1 MTPMR
6 GLPIFETGVERS
18 MVMMKHLVCSLSLLA
33 LLSGCSDEEST
44 STETADTGSGD
55 TGSGDTGT
63 PAATE
68 ITVSSD
74 ITADAT
80 WASGSIVTLS
90 KLIVVTNN
98 ATLTIEPGV
107 IVKGDN
113 ASALVISR
121 GAKLNAAGTAASP
134 IIFTSS
140 KPEGSRASG
149 DWGGVVLLGSAT
161 INLAGGEGNIE
172 GMPAGPA
179 SLYGGTDDASSC
191 GSLTYVRIEFAG
203 YVFGTDNELN
213 GLTVG
218 GCGSATELDFIQS
231 HLGKDDG
238 VEMFGGT
245 ANIKH
250 LLVTQATDDSL
261 DFDQGWRGNVQFL
274 AIQQSASVGD
284 KAIEGDNLKD
294 VVDST
299 PRSRPTI
306 FNASVVGSG
315 ANAEQGG
322 LHIRR
327 GAGLILKNSII
338 ANFQAGAVDLDG
350 ATVAALV
357 GDSTLDF
364 SNIDFFGNGADQ
376 FPADTNDADFD
387 EAAYFGDAA
396 KGFVTVDPQFA
407 STSLTAPDFAAGNTA
422 VQSGGATP
430 PAGGFF
436 DTTATYHGAF
446 APTGAS
452 WTAGWTSFPTN

>member
-18 MVMMKHLVCSLSLLA
+18 MVMMKHFVCSLSLLA

-44 STETADTGSGD
+44 STETADTG
-55 TGSGDTGT
+55 T
-63 PAATE
+63 PVATE

-74 ITADAT
+74 ITADTT

-90 KLIVVTNN
+90 TLIVVTGN

-113 ASALVISR
+113 GSALVISR

-134 IIFTSS
+134 IVFTSS

-161 INLAGGEGNIE
+161 INLAGGAGNIE

-191 GSLTYVRIEFAG
+191 GTLTYVRIEFAG

-306 FNASVVGSG
+306 FNASIVGSG

>member
-6 GLPIFETGVERS
+6 VGPIFETGVERS

-33 LLSGCSDEEST
+33 LLSGCSEEEST
-44 STETADTGSGD
+44 STETADTG
-55 TGSGDTGT
+55 T
-63 PAATE
+63 PVATE

-74 ITADAT
+74 ITADTT

-90 KLIVVTNN
+90 ALIVVTGN

-113 ASALVISR
+113 GSALVISR

-149 DWGGVVLLGSAT
+149 DWGGVVLLGAAS

-172 GMPAGPA
+172 GMPAGAA

-191 GSLTYVRIEFAG
+191 GSLKYVRIEFAG

-238 VEMFGGT
+238 VEFFGGT
-245 ANIKH
+245 ASIKH
-250 LLVTQATDDSL
+250 LLITQAADDSL

-299 PRSRPTI
+299 PRSRPNI
-306 FNASVVGSG
+306 FNATFVGSG

-327 GAGLILKNSII
+327 GAGLVLKNSLITG
-338 ANFQAGAVDLDG
+338 FQAGAIDLDG
-350 ATVAALV
+350 ATVPALV

-364 SNIDFFGNGADQ
+364 SNIAFFGNGADQ
-376 FPADTNDADFD
+376 FPADDNDADFD

-396 KGFVTVDPQFA
+396 KGFVAVDPQFA
-407 STSLTAPDFAAGNTA
+407 STSLTAPDFATGNTA
-422 VQSGGATP
+422 VESGGATP
-430 PAGGFF
+430 PAGF
-436 DTTATYHGAF
+436 DATATYHGAF
-446 APTGAS
+446 APTGAA
-452 WTAGWTSFPTN
+452 WTAGWTSFPAN

>member
-6 GLPIFETGVERS
+6 GEPIFETGVERS
-18 MVMMKHLVCSLSLLA
+18 IVMMKHLVCSLSLLA
-33 LLSGCSDEEST
+33 LLSGCSEEEST
-44 STETADTGSGD
+44 STETADTG
-55 TGSGDTGT
+55 T
-63 PAATE
+63 PVATE
-68 ITVSSD
+68 IMVSSD

-90 KLIVVTNN
+90 TLIVVTNN

-113 ASALVISR
+113 GSALVISR

-306 FNASVVGSG
+306 FNASIVGSG

-327 GAGLILKNSII
+327 GAGLILKNSIV
-338 ANFQAGAVDLDG
+338 ANFQAGAIDLDG
-350 ATVAALV
+350 ATVTALV

-407 STSLTAPDFAAGNTA
+407 STSLTAPDFATGNTA
-422 VQSGGATP
+422 VESGGATP
-430 PAGGFF
+430 TGAFF
-436 DTTATYHGAF
+436 DATATYHGAF
-446 APTGAS
+446 APTGAA
-452 WTAGWTSFPTN
+452 WTAGWTSYPAN

>member
-18 MVMMKHLVCSLSLLA
+18 MDMMKHLVCSLSLLA

-44 STETADTGSGD
+44 STETADTG
-55 TGSGDTGT
+55 T
-63 PAATE
+63 PSATE

-74 ITADAT
+74 IDADTT

-90 KLIVVTNN
+90 TLIVVTGN

-107 IVKGDN
+107 TVQGDN
-113 ASALVISR
+113 GSALVISR
-121 GAKLNAAGTAASP
+121 GATLNAAGTAASP

-140 KPEGSRASG
+140 KAEGSRAAG
-149 DWGGVVLLGSAT
+149 DWGGLVLLGSAS

-191 GSLTYVRIEFAG
+191 GTLTYVRIEFAG

-238 VEMFGGT
+238 VEFFGGT
-245 ANIKH
+245 ASINH
-250 LLVTQATDDSL
+250 LLVTQAADDSL

-306 FNASVVGSG
+306 FNATIVGSG

-327 GAGLILKNSII
+327 GAGLVLKNSLITG
-338 ANFQAGAVDLDG
+338 FQAGAIDLDG
-350 ATVAALV
+350 ATVSTLV

-364 SNIDFFGNGADQ
+364 SNIAFFGNGADQ
-376 FPADTNDADFD
+376 FPADDNDADFD

-396 KGFVTVDPQFA
+396 KGFVAVDPQFA
-407 STSLTAPDFAAGNTA
+407 STSLTAPDFATGNTA
-422 VQSGGATP
+422 VETGGATP
-430 PAGGFF
+430 PAGF
-436 DTTATYHGAF
+436 DATATYHGAF
-446 APTGAS
+446 APTGAA
-452 WTAGWTSFPTN
+452 WTAGWTSFPAN

>member
-6 GLPIFETGVERS
+6 GEPIFETGVERS

-33 LLSGCSDEEST
+33 LLSGCSEEEST
-44 STETADTGSGD
+44 STETADTG
-55 TGSGDTGT
+55 T
-63 PAATE
+63 PVATE

-80 WASGSIVTLS
+80 WASGSVVTLS
-90 KLIVVTNN
+90 QLIVVTNN

-113 ASALVISR
+113 GSALVISR

-134 IIFTSS
+134 IVFTSS
-140 KPEGSRASG
+140 KPEGSRTSG

-191 GSLTYVRIEFAG
+191 GTLKYVRIEFAG

-213 GLTVG
+213 GLTLG
-218 GCGSATELDFIQS
+218 GCGSTTELDFIQS

-238 VEMFGGT
+238 VEFFGGT

-250 LLVTQATDDSL
+250 LLVTQAADDSL
-261 DFDQGWRGNVQFL
+261 DFDQGWRGNAQFIV
-274 AIQQSASVGD
+274 IQQSASVGD
-284 KAIEGDNLKD
+284 KGIEGDNLKG
-294 VVDST
+294 VIDST

-306 FNASVVGSG
+306 FNASIIGSG
-315 ANAEQGG
+315 ANAEQAG
-322 LHIRR
+322 LKIRV
-327 GAGLILKNSII
+327 GAGLVLKNSIV
-338 ANFQAGAVDLDG
+338 ANFQAGAIDLDG
-350 ATVAALV
+350 GTVPALV
-357 GDSTLDF
+357 ADSTLDF
-364 SNIDFFGNGADQ
+364 SNIAFFGNGADQ
-376 FPADTNDADFD
+376 FPADDNDGGFD

-396 KGFVTVDPQFA
+396 KGFVAVDPQFA
-407 STSLTAPDFAAGNTA
+407 STSLTAPDFAPGNTA

-436 DTTATYHGAF
+436 DTTATYHGAI
-446 APTGAS
+446 APTGTA
-452 WTAGWTSFPTN
+452 WTAGWTSFPAN

>member
-33 LLSGCSDEEST
+33 LLSGCSEEEST
-44 STETADTGSGD
+44 STETADTG
-55 TGSGDTGT
+55 T
-63 PAATE
+63 PVATE
-68 ITVSSD
+68 VTVSSD
-74 ITADAT
+74 ITADTT

-90 KLIVVTNN
+90 ALIVVTGN

-107 IVKGDN
+107 VVKGDN
-113 ASALVISR
+113 GSALVISR

-149 DWGGVVLLGSAT
+149 DWGGVVLLGAAS

-191 GSLTYVRIEFAG
+191 GSLTHVRIEFAG

-238 VEMFGGT
+238 VEFFGGT
-245 ANIKH
+245 ASIKH
-250 LLVTQATDDSL
+250 LLITQAADDSL

-306 FNASVVGSG
+306 FNATIVGSG

-327 GAGLILKNSII
+327 GAGLVLKNSLITG
-338 ANFQAGAVDLDG
+338 FQAGAIDLDG
-350 ATVAALV
+350 ATVPALV
-357 GDSTLDF
+357 GDATPTLDF
-364 SNIDFFGNGADQ
+364 SNIAFFGNGADQ
-376 FPADTNDADFD
+376 FPADDNDADFD
-387 EAAYFGDAA
+387 EAAYFGAAA
-396 KGFVTVDPQFA
+396 KGFVAVDPQFA
-407 STSLTAPDFAAGNTA
+407 STSLTAPDFATGNTA
-422 VQSGGATP
+422 VESGGATP
-430 PAGGFF
+430 PAGF
-436 DTTATYHGAF
+436 DATATYHGAF
-446 APTGAS
+446 APTGAA
-452 WTAGWTSFPTN
+452 WTAGWTSFPAN

>member
-1 MTPMR
+1 
-6 GLPIFETGVERS
+6 
-18 MVMMKHLVCSLSLLA
+18 MMKRFVCGISLLA
-33 LLSGCSDEEST
+33 LLAGCSDEES
-44 STETADTGSGD
+44 STNNTA
-55 TGSGDTGT
+55 DTGT

-74 ITADAT
+74 IDADTT
-80 WASGSIVTLS
+80 WTSGTTVFLS
-90 KLIVVTNN
+90 TLIVVKNN

-107 IVKGDN
+107 TVKGDN
-113 ASALVISR
+113 GSALVISR
-121 GAKLNAAGTAASP
+121 GAKINAAGTAASP
-134 IIFTSS
+134 IVFTSS
-140 KPEGSRASG
+140 KAEGSRAAG
-149 DWGGVVLLGSAT
+149 DWGGVVLLGNAS

-191 GSLTYVRIEFAG
+191 GSLKYVRIEFAG

-213 GLTVG
+213 GLSVG

-250 LLVTQATDDSL
+250 LLVTQVTDDSL
-261 DFDQGWRGNVQFL
+261 DYDQGWRGNVQFL
-274 AIQQSASVGD
+274 AIQQSSSVGD

-299 PRSRPTI
+299 PRSRPTV
-306 FNASVVGSG
+306 FNATIVGSG

-327 GAGLILKNSII
+327 GAGLTLKNSII

-350 ATVAALV
+350 AAVPALV

-387 EAAYFGDAA
+387 EAAYFGNTA

-407 STSLTAPDFAAGNTA
+407 STSLTAPNFATANTA

-430 PAGGFF
+430 PSGGFF
-436 DTTATYHGAF
+436 DTAATYHGAF

-452 WTAGWTSFPTN
+452 WTAGWTSFPAN

>member
-33 LLSGCSDEEST
+33 LLSGCSEEEST
-44 STETADTGSGD
+44 STETADTG
-55 TGSGDTGT
+55 T
-63 PAATE
+63 PVATE
-68 ITVSSD
+68 VTVSSD
-74 ITADAT
+74 ITADTT

-90 KLIVVTNN
+90 ALIVVTGN

-107 IVKGDN
+107 VVKGDN
-113 ASALVISR
+113 GSALVISR

-149 DWGGVVLLGSAT
+149 DWGGVVLLGAAS

-191 GSLTYVRIEFAG
+191 GSLTHVRIEFAG

-238 VEMFGGT
+238 VEFFGGT

-250 LLVTQATDDSL
+250 LLVTQAADDSL

-306 FNASVVGSG
+306 FNATIVGSG

-327 GAGLILKNSII
+327 GAGLVLKNSLITG
-338 ANFQAGAVDLDG
+338 FQAGAIDLDG
-350 ATVAALV
+350 AAVSALV

-364 SNIDFFGNGADQ
+364 SNIAFFGNGADQ
-376 FPADTNDADFD
+376 FPADDNDADFD
-387 EAAYFGDAA
+387 EAAYFGAAA
-396 KGFVTVDPQFA
+396 KGFVAVDPQFA
-407 STSLTAPDFAAGNTA
+407 STSLTAPDFATGNTA
-422 VQSGGATP
+422 VESGGATP
-430 PAGGFF
+430 PAGF
-436 DTTATYHGAF
+436 DATATYHGAF
-446 APTGAS
+446 APTGAA
-452 WTAGWTSFPTN
+452 WTAGWTSFPAN

>member
-1 MTPMR
+1 
-6 GLPIFETGVERS
+6 
-18 MVMMKHLVCSLSLLA
+18 MMKHLVCSLSLLA
-33 LLSGCSDEEST
+33 LLSGCSEEEST
-44 STETADTGSGD
+44 STETADTG
-55 TGSGDTGT
+55 T
-63 PAATE
+63 PVATE

-74 ITADAT
+74 ITADTT
-80 WASGSIVTLS
+80 WESGSIVTLS
-90 KLIVVTNN
+90 ALIVVTGN

-113 ASALVISR
+113 GSALVISR
-121 GAKLNAAGTAASP
+121 GAKINAVGTAASP
-134 IIFTSS
+134 IVFTSS
-140 KPEGSRASG
+140 KAEGSRAAG
-149 DWGGVVLLGSAT
+149 DWGGVVLLGNAS

-191 GSLTYVRIEFAG
+191 GSLKYVRIEFAG

-213 GLTVG
+213 GLSVG

-250 LLVTQATDDSL
+250 LLVTQAADDSL

-306 FNASVVGSG
+306 FNATIVGSG

-327 GAGLILKNSII
+327 GAGLVLKNSLVTG
-338 ANFQAGAVDLDG
+338 FQAGAVDLDG
-350 ATVAALV
+350 ATVPALV

-364 SNIDFFGNGADQ
+364 SNIAFFGNGADQ
-376 FPADTNDADFD
+376 FPADDNDGGFD

-396 KGFVTVDPQFA
+396 KGFVAVDPQFA
-407 STSLTAPDFAAGNTA
+407 STSLTAPDFATGNTA
-422 VQSGGATP
+422 VESGGATP
-430 PAGGFF
+430 PAGF
-436 DTTATYHGAF
+436 DATATYHGAF
-446 APTGAS
+446 APTGAA
-452 WTAGWTSFPTN
+452 WTAGWTSFPAN

>member
-6 GLPIFETGVERS
+6 VGPIFETGVERS

-33 LLSGCSDEEST
+33 LLSGCSEEEST
-44 STETADTGSGD
+44 STETA
-55 TGSGDTGT
+55 DTGT

-74 ITADAT
+74 ITADTT
-80 WASGSIVTLS
+80 WASGTTVTLS
-90 KLIVVTNN
+90 TLIVVTGN

-107 IVKGDN
+107 TVKGDN
-113 ASALVISR
+113 GSALVISR

-149 DWGGVVLLGSAT
+149 DWGGVVLLGAAS

-172 GMPAGPA
+172 GMPAGAA

-238 VEMFGGT
+238 VEFFGGT
-245 ANIKH
+245 ASIKH
-250 LLVTQATDDSL
+250 LLITQAADDSL

-306 FNASVVGSG
+306 FNATFVGSG

-327 GAGLILKNSII
+327 GAGLVLKNSLITG
-338 ANFQAGAVDLDG
+338 FQAGAIDLDG
-350 ATVAALV
+350 ATVSALV

-364 SNIDFFGNGADQ
+364 SNIAFFGNGADQ
-376 FPADTNDADFD
+376 FPADDNDADFD

-396 KGFVTVDPQFA
+396 KGFVAVDPQFA
-407 STSLTAPDFAAGNTA
+407 STSLTAPDFATGNTA
-422 VQSGGATP
+422 VESGGATP
-430 PAGGFF
+430 PAGF
-436 DTTATYHGAF
+436 DATATYHGAF
-446 APTGAS
+446 APTGAA
-452 WTAGWTSFPTN
+452 WTAGWTSFPAN

>member
-1 MTPMR
+1 
-6 GLPIFETGVERS
+6 
-18 MVMMKHLVCSLSLLA
+18 MMKHLVCSLSLLA
-33 LLSGCSDEEST
+33 LLSGCSEEEST
-44 STETADTGSGD
+44 STETADTG
-55 TGSGDTGT
+55 T
-63 PAATE
+63 PGATE

-90 KLIVVTNN
+90 QLIVVTNN

-113 ASALVISR
+113 GSALVISR

-161 INLAGGEGNIE
+161 LNLAGGEGNIE

-191 GSLTYVRIEFAG
+191 GSLKYVRIEFAG

-213 GLTVG
+213 GLTLG

-238 VEMFGGT
+238 VEFFGGT

-250 LLVTQATDDSL
+250 LLVTQAADDSL
-261 DFDQGWRGNVQFL
+261 DYDQGWRGNAQFIV
-274 AIQQSASVGD
+274 IQQSASVGD
-284 KAIEGDNLKD
+284 KGIEGDNLKG
-294 VVDST
+294 VIDST

-306 FNASVVGSG
+306 FNASIIGSG
-315 ANAEQGG
+315 ANAEQAG
-322 LHIRR
+322 LKIRV
-327 GAGLILKNSII
+327 GAGLVLKNSIV
-338 ANFQAGAVDLDG
+338 ANFQAGAIDLDG
-350 ATVAALV
+350 ATVPALV
-357 GDSTLDF
+357 ADSTLDF

-376 FPADTNDADFD
+376 FPADDNDGGLD
-387 EAAYFGDAA
+387 EAAYFGDAT

-436 DTTATYHGAF
+436 DATATYHGAI
-446 APTGAS
+446 APTGTA
-452 WTAGWTSFPTN
+452 WTAGWTSYPAN

>member
-1 MTPMR
+1 
-6 GLPIFETGVERS
+6 
-18 MVMMKHLVCSLSLLA
+18 MMKHLVCSLSLLA

-44 STETADTGSGD
+44 STETADTG
-55 TGSGDTGT
+55 T
-63 PAATE
+63 PSATE

-74 ITADAT
+74 ITADTT
-80 WASGSIVTLS
+80 WASGSVVTLS
-90 KLIVVTNN
+90 QLVVVTNN

-134 IIFTSS
+134 IVFTSS
-140 KPEGSRASG
+140 KPEGSRAAG

-191 GSLTYVRIEFAG
+191 GTLTYVRIEFAG

-213 GLTVG
+213 GLSVG

-261 DFDQGWRGNVQFL
+261 DYDQGWRGNVQFL

-284 KAIEGDNLKD
+284 QGIEGDNLKD
-294 VVDST
+294 VVDSI

-306 FNASVVGSG
+306 YNATIVGSG
-315 ANAEQGG
+315 ANAEQRGM
-322 LHIRR
+322 HIRR
-327 GAGLILKNSII
+327 GAGLVLKNAII
-338 ANFQAGAVDLDG
+338 ANFQAGALDLDG
-350 ATVAALV
+350 DPVPALV
-357 GDSTLDF
+357 ADSSIDIT
-364 SNIDFFGNGADQ
+364 NVDFFANGADQ
-376 FPADTNDADFD
+376 FPADTNDLDFD
-387 EAAYFGDAA
+387 EAAYFADAT

-407 STSLTAPDFAAGNTA
+407 STSLTAPDFATANTA

-430 PAGGFF
+430 PSGGFF

-446 APTGAS
+446 APTGAA
-452 WTAGWTSFPTN
+452 WTAGWTSFPAN